1 MKEKQKKRSF
11 NGFKIFTICLAV
23 ILVAMIGFFGLYVK
37 KQNRMEDVMKKY
49 SKAMD
54 LKGGR
59 VITVKPTQ
67 VKEEIIKDKDG
78 NVINDKLTD
87 EEIKEKGYSKEEVD
101 KTLENVNYENIVK
114 AKKIIEKRLNEMN
127 VSNYVIK
134 ANEKNGEI
142 TVELEEDENT
152 DEIVS
157 NFWSSGKFEIT
168 DSETQESLMDN
179 NDINKVDVMY
189 NNSEAG
195 TSVYM
200 DIVLTKDGKEKLKN
214 ISTTYKTLEKEEKP
228 EEKAEEEPEEK
239 AEEKVEEKPEEK
251 QKKVTLKIDNQEI
264 MTTSFDEV
272 IEMVKLQLSVGKPA
286 KSNKEINENARRAGR
301 MATILQNGRLPFEY
315 EISEN
320 EFVKSEIE
328 KDEINNIILV
338 FGIISIIFI
347 VILIVK
353 HKKIGALAGISYI
366 GLAGLF
372 LIVLR
377 YTNVIISLNGIF
389 AIGMVLFLNYI
400 FLMQILKQKEIKEIG
415 KVYKKYFLTIMP
427 VVIMAIVLAFINWL
441 PISSFGMTMF
451 WGIVL
456 IAIYN
461 LCVTVPM
468 LKMNEKK

>member
-1 MKEKQKKRSF
+1 MKEKQNKKNFS
-11 NGFKIFTICLAV
+11 GFKIFIICLAV
-23 ILVAMIGFFGLYVK
+23 MLIAIIGFFGLYVK
-37 KQNRMEDVMKKY
+37 KQNRMENVMRKYDV
-49 SKAMD
+49 AMD

-59 VITVKPTQ
+59 VITIKPTQ

-87 EEIKEKGYSKEEVD
+87 EEIKEKGYFKEEVD

-152 DEIVS
+152 DEIVG

-168 DSETQESLMDN
+168 DTETQESLMDN
-179 NDINKVDVMY
+179 DDINKVDVMY

-195 TSVYM
+195 TSIYI

-228 EEKAEEEPEEK
+228 EEN
-239 AEEKVEEKPEEK
+239 AEEKPEENAEEKPEEK

-272 IEMVKLQLSVGKPA
+272 IEMGKLQLSVGKPA

-301 MATILQNGRLPFEY
+301 MATILQNGTLPFEY
-315 EISEN
+315 EIFEN

-328 KDEINNIILV
+328 KDEIDNIILV
-338 FGIISIIFI
+338 FGIISIILI
-347 VILIVK
+347 AILIVK

-389 AIGMVLFLNYI
+389 AIGLVLFLNYI

-451 WGIVL
+451 WGITL

-461 LCVTVPM
+461 LCITVPM